1 MEGIIDNR
9 NKLDEEAFTYKIT
22 KDNKVF
28 ILYNGKQVITLNKN
42 KAEEFIERIKN
53 KDGNEAQLIMAKA
66 TGHFKHGN
74 ERINKSK

>member
-1 MEGIIDNR
+1 MEGIIDKR

-53 KDGNEAQLIMAKA
+53 KDGKEAQLIMAKA

-74 ERINKSK
+74 ERTNKSK